1 MTKEYDPTEDMEFI
15 DEDFDADDE
24 DVIILTL
31 DDDTEI
37 TCFIVGVFGV
47 ENPKYEGKEYIALEV
62 EGGEDI
68 LLYGYSEEEN
78 GEFDL
83 RAIEEEDELV
93 AVSAAF
99 EELMAEMS
107 GEEN

>member
-1 MTKEYDPTEDMEFI
+1 MTKDYEPTEDMEII
-15 DEDFDADDE
+15 DEDFDSDE
-24 DVIILTL
+24 DDVIILTL

-37 TCFIVGVFGV
+37 TCFIIGIFGV
-47 ENPKYEGKEYIALEV
+47 DHPNYQGKEYIALEV
-62 EGGEDI
+62 EGGEDV

-83 RAIEEEDELV
+83 RAIEEDDELV

-99 EELMAEMS
+99 EQLMAEMP

>member
-1 MTKEYDPTEDMEFI
+1 MTKDYEPTEDMEII
-15 DEDFDADDE
+15 DEDFDSDEE

-37 TCFIVGVFGV
+37 TCFVIGIFGV
-47 ENPKYEGKEYIALEV
+47 EHPKYQGREYIALEV
-62 EGGEDI
+62 EGGEDV

-83 RAIEEEDELV
+83 RAIEEDDELV
-93 AVSAAF
+93 AVSDAF
-99 EELMAEMS
+99 EQLMAEMS
-107 GEEN
+107 SEEN

>member
-1 MTKEYDPTEDMEFI
+1 MMKEHEPMDDVEIIE
-15 DEDFDADDE
+15 EDFDADDE

-37 TCFIVGVFGV
+37 TCFIVGIFGV
-47 ENPKYEGKEYIALEV
+47 QHPKYEGNEYIALEV

-68 LLYGYSEEEN
+68 LLYGYSEEDN

-99 EELMAEMS
+99 EELMAEML
-107 GEEN
+107 GEEH

>member
-1 MTKEYDPTEDMEFI
+1 MTKEYEPMDDVEFI
-15 DEDFDADDE
+15 DEDFDADEE

-37 TCFIVGVFGV
+37 TCFIVGIFGV
-47 ENPKYEGKEYIALEV
+47 QHPKYEKNEYIALEV
-62 EGGEDI
+62 EDSEDV
-68 LLYGYSEEEN
+68 LLYGYSEQDN

-83 RAIEEEDELV
+83 RAIEEDDELV
-93 AVSAAF
+93 AVFAAF

-107 GEEN
+107 GEE